1 VKREAVNTA
10 SLYQNFRE
18 KSLRR
23 YRYLLKK
30 VGWSAFTILFVLILN
45 FFLFRVLPGDPVKAG
60 THDPRFKK
68 ENQEA
73 MRVRFGLDKPV
84 INCFET
90 LNPVKVGDCWINP
103 FDTQFFIYLRNLTRG
118 ELGISYHTNGP
129 VSKILV
135 ERLWNTVLLIGA
147 GQILSIIVGI
157 VFGLFA
163 AWKARTAID
172 YSALITGLVAW
183 SLPTFWLG
191 IILLFWGSGHG
202 FPIGGRITPGISSH
216 PLQDRIADIAR
227 HMILPTLTY
236 TIVYMGEYLLIM
248 RSSLMDVL
256 SEDYILTAKAK
267 GLSTF
272 QILKDHALK
281 NAMLP
286 IVTIIAINLGFTV
299 AGAIQ
304 IERVFS
310 WPGLGGAVYEALE
323 RRDYPLLQG
332 VFLLIAVS
340 VVVANLI
347 ADLMYSY
354 LDPRVQAE

>member
-1 VKREAVNTA
+1 M
-10 SLYQNFRE
+10 SPE
-18 KSLRR
+18 KSLKR
-23 YRYLLKK
+23 YRTLLKK
-30 VGWSAFTILFVLILN
+30 IGWSAFTILFVVILN
-45 FFLFRVLPGDPVKAG
+45 FFLFRVLQGDPVKAG

-90 LNPVKVGDCWINP
+90 LNPVQTGDCWINP
-103 FDTQFFIYLRNLTRG
+103 FETQFFLYLRNLARG

-129 VSKILV
+129 VSEILV
-135 ERLWNTVLLIGA
+135 ERLWNTLLLIGA
-147 GQILSIIVGI
+147 GQILSILLGI

-163 AWKARTAID
+163 AWKARTVID

-191 IILLFWGSGHG
+191 IILLFWGSGKG
-202 FPIGGRITPGISSH
+202 FPIGGRITPGISSF
-216 PLQDRIADIAR
+216 PLSYQIADIAR

-286 IVTIIAINLGFTV
+286 IVTIVAINLGFTV

-304 IERVFS
+304 IESVFS

-340 VVVANLI
+340 VVIANLI

-354 LDPRVQAE
+354 LDPRVQME